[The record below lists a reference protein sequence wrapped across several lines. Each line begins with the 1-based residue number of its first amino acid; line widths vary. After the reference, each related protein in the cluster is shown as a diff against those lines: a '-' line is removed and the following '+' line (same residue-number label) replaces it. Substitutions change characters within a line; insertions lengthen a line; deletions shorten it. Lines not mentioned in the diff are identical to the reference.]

1 MVLLL
6 RVTVSLALQVMS
18 VIKRGSMVEDSLIV
32 LKVSTALLES
42 PSQTLV
48 RTFVILVTDVQLE
61 QLISKSVNQVHTSLL
76 RVVRL
81 VLLVPL

>member
-1 MVLLL
+1 M
-6 RVTVSLALQVMS
+6 A
-18 VIKRGSMVEDSLIV
+18 EDSLIV

-61 QLISKSVNQVHTSLL
+61 QLISKSVNQVHTNLL

-81 VLLVPL
+81 VLLVQL